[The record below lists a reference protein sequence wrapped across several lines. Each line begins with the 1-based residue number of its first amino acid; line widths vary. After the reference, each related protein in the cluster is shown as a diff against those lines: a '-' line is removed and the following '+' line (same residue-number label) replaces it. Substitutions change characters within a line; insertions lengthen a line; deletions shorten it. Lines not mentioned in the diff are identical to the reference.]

1 MSPSFRL
8 TIELLKYFFFS
19 GKFEAIQNYG
29 NGELQRLMM
38 RTLTG
43 LNSFIQTN
51 LNTKLV
57 QIHSFTLMDLKSNLL
72 QIHPKVTWIFRQNK
86 FKPELID
93 CDKLKPEV
101 EEEADRGDS
110 FNSFSFEGCLMG
122 PNCLPGGLFAQLS
135 TLFEG

>member
-1 MSPSFRL
+1 M
-8 TIELLKYFFFS
+8 LLKYFFS

-72 QIHPKVTWIFRQNK
+72 QIHPKITWIFRQNK

-101 EEEADRGDS
+101 GEEADRGDS
-110 FNSFSFEGCLMG
+110 FNSFFLEC
-122 PNCLPGGLFAQLS
+122 C
-135 TLFEG
+135 

>member
-1 MSPSFRL
+1 MFPSSGFPM
-8 TIELLKYFFFS
+8 ELLKLYFS

-72 QIHPKVTWIFRQNK
+72 QIHPKVTWNFRQNK

-110 FNSFSFEGCLMG
+110 INSFSFEC
-122 PNCLPGGLFAQLS
+122 C
-135 TLFEG
+135 